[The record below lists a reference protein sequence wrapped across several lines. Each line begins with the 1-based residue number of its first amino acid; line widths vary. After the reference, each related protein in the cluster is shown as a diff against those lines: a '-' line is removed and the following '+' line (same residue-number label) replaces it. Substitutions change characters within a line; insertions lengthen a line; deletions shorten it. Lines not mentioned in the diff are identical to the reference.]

1 MRLLTIEKFL
11 FYAKNATQ
19 SENPFFDLQFGNRFV
34 WDVFLCFW
42 PIEQR
47 YLLFEV
53 LLKIQCRLDSPLVNP
68 VNQTVEDILISF
80 D

>member
-1 MRLLTIEKFL
+1 MRPLTTEKFL
-11 FYAKNATQ
+11 FYAKMQ
-19 SENPFFDLQFGNRFV
+19 RSLKNPFFDLQFGNRFV

-53 LLKIQCRLDSPLVNP
+53 LLKIHSRLDSPLVNP
-68 VNQTVEDILISF
+68 VNQTVEDILMSF